1 MSENFDSKLLTAL
14 YDISDFASS
23 FTGNLEEDKIWSRLL
38 DKLCVALDAE
48 AASYFTYIPTTGYL
62 LPIHAIGPRAD
73 EIKEVTVHV
82 KTGVIGWVVLHRE
95 PVVVGDVHKDSR
107 FLKDVDQVI
116 GFETKTVIAIPI
128 LENLELVGV
137 IELINKVSGPF
148 TQEDLRFVRTA
159 CDIVGLGIRHLKL
172 GSVIEKVT
180 LRNATIL
187 ENLTGGFIA
196 IDLHGRVIILNPA
209 AKRILDLPEAV
220 KMNLPA
226 DQTLT
231 TAPAFAKILLE
242 TISNRRS
249 VRRQEMNWAHGE
261 RRRVIG
267 YSTILLKDTRG
278 EVTGAGI
285 TFQDITP

>member
-1 MSENFDSKLLTAL
+1 MSENLEPKLLTAL
-14 YDISDFASS
+14 YDISDFAS
-23 FTGNLEEDKIWSRLL
+23 TLNGNADEDKIWSRLL
-38 DKLCVALDAE
+38 DKLSVALDAE
-48 AASYFTYIPTTGYL
+48 AASYFTYVPTTGYL
-62 LPIHAIGPRAD
+62 LPIHAIGPRAN

-95 PVVVGDVHKDSR
+95 PVVVSDVQKDSR
-107 FLKDVDQVI
+107 FFKEVDQVT
-116 GFETKTVIAIPI
+116 GFSTKTVIAIPI

-137 IELINKVSGPF
+137 IELINKTHGSF
-148 TQEDLRFVRTA
+148 TQDDLRFVRAA
-159 CDIVGLGIRHLKL
+159 CEIVGMGIRHLKL
-172 GSVIEKVT
+172 ESVVEKVT
-180 LRNATIL
+180 VRNATIL

-209 AKRILDLPEAV
+209 AKRILDLPGTV

-231 TAPAFAKILLE
+231 TAIDFAKILTE
-242 TISNRRS
+242 TLSNQHP
-249 VRRQEMNWAHGE
+249 VKRQELHWARGDQ
-261 RRRVIG
+261 RRVIG